1 MNLYEVIGQPL
12 RWPERA
18 RRSLATVTQ
27 YASHFELR
35 TRCRVVFIWSE
46 QYRPGIY
53 SAKLLQPWRQQ
64 HNNCFFARTKLY
76 TYTLKMQIL
85 IVITFAAAVVFS
97 VQSQSDSN
105 FIFSRGPVPNPF
117 LLHQHYPDRPES
129 VECRPIRL
137 HIERGSRRFV
147 SELVTNEHTNVQFTN
162 ADARIMSSRLHR
174 HLNELAETFYETH
187 NVWITV
193 IKAWA
198 EQGDTDV
205 TDTNSL
211 HYEGMCDYGGC
222 HENVHQ
228 LKLQC
233 VCLTVGYIIIP
244 SLL

>member
-1 MNLYEVIGQPL
+1 MAT
-12 RWPERA
+12 PEYSPFREIVSSSGPFHSVKYRILFA
-18 RRSLATVTQ
+18 GIDFTIWTV
-27 YASHFELR
+27 LI
-35 TRCRVVFIWSE
+35 VFFC
-46 QYRPGIY
+46 Q
-53 SAKLLQPWRQQ
+53 
-64 HNNCFFARTKLY
+64 N
-76 TYTLKMQIL
+76 YTLKMQIL

-174 HLNELAETFYETH
+174 HLNELAETFYEAH

-222 HENVHQ
+222 VHQ

-233 VCLTVGYIIIP
+233 VCLTMGYHLFQQ
-244 SLL
+244 SL